1 MKTIKSESKKTTA
14 PTPAAAP
21 ARVPTGKT
29 PTAKKPAASAT
40 TPRREISTESIA
52 SRAQILWHQAG
63 RPQGRDVEYWLQAE
77 KQIKESS
84 VAA

>member
-1 MKTIKSESKKTTA
+1 MTA
-14 PTPAAAP
+14 
-21 ARVPTGKT
+21 VKT

-40 TPRREISTESIA
+40 ALPREITSESIA
-52 SRAQILWHQAG
+52 SRAQILWNQAG

-84 VAA
+84 VAG